1 MSQQYP
7 PQYPQEPNQPQQ
19 PGPGAPPPQQPKK
32 RSVGKIAGLGCAGIL
47 ALFVVIAVAAG
58 GGDSEDSGDSK
69 SSGTSAAAGDTRGDR
84 GDNGDSGDKAEKRQK
99 DAPEEEQAQGPVR
112 ITAKKTAFAKSI
124 LAGSGDYTSVTVT
137 VTNDGDEPVNVN
149 PLYFA
154 ITDTG
159 GTKHTAEL
167 GVDEK
172 QIDTVDLAPGEN
184 ISGTITGRGDF
195 TPKYV
200 TYTDGFLGDPIR
212 ANVS

>member
-1 MSQQYP
+1 MSRQYP
-7 PQYPQEPNQPQQ
+7 PQYPQQPNQPQQ

-32 RSVGKIAGLGCAGIL
+32 RSVGRIAGLGCAGIL

-69 SSGTSAAAGDTRGDR
+69 SSGTSAAAGDPR
-84 GDNGDSGDKAEKRQK
+84 GDNGASGDKAEKRQK
-99 DAPEEEQAQGPVR
+99 DASEEEQAQGPVK
-112 ITAKKTAFAKSI
+112 ITAQKTAFAKSI
-124 LAGSGDYTSVTVT
+124 LAGSGDYTSVSVT

-154 ITDTG
+154 ITDTD